1 MQRKNLKN
9 DSDYPL
15 IMTRELA
22 AEFIGVSGNTFDKYY
37 RYAHNFPVVKNGDV
51 EEAFPRDPI
60 IKWIADNWQLL
71 EKGRRYSII
80 KKHLKRY
87 LYLFFKTI
95 FTKFTIRFA

>member
-1 MQRKNLKN
+1 MLRKNLKN

-22 AEFIGVSGNTFDKYY
+22 AEFIGVSGPTFDKHY

-71 EKGRRYSII
+71 EKGERDE
-80 KKHLKRY
+80 KHNFNIERS
-87 LYLFFKTI
+87 
-95 FTKFTIRFA
+95 RCCASNRSNRWC